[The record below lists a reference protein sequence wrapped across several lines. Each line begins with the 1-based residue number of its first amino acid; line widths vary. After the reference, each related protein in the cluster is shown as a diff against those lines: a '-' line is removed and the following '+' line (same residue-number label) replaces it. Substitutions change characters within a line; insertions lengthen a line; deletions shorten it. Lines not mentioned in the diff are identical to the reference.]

1 LLAGL
6 AVKNGIV
13 LVDYI
18 NVLRSRGLSR
28 WEAILQAGP
37 IRLRPV
43 LMTALTAIFAMLPL
57 ALGLGE
63 GAEIDAPL
71 ALAVIGGL
79 TVATFLTLVVVPLM
93 YTLLEDI
100 GMRIGVIK

>member
-1 LLAGL
+1 MIMFTIPMALIGVILAFVITGMTFSIAAYIGVILLAGL

-13 LVDYI
+13 LVDYN

-57 ALGLGE
+57 ASGLGE
-63 GAEIDAPL
+63 
-71 ALAVIGGL
+71 
-79 TVATFLTLVVVPLM
+79 
-93 YTLLEDI
+93 
-100 GMRIGVIK
+100 